1 MLYVATYDL
10 RFLAS
15 GLYFLMSFYFVIFN
29 ESFNASCFEVLQN
42 IEPAVLGGRQDLKD
56 LRHHH
61 STSQLPHCE
70 KEELFR

>member
-1 MLYVATYDL
+1 M
-10 RFLAS
+10 
-15 GLYFLMSFYFVIFN
+15 IFN